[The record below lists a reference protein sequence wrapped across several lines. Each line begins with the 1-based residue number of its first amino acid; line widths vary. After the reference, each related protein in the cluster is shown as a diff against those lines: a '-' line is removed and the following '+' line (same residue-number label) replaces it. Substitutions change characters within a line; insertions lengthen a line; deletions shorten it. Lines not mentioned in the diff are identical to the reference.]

1 MEQKELAQA
10 KIDVRIYEN
19 GSDLMDE
26 KTVVLLTEPA
36 DLAEGKQFSQLIVL
50 LVIELMRRTDRSNL
64 TMINGFWG
72 GIKIFS
78 ILLVNGS

>member
-10 KIDVRIYEN
+10 KIDVRVYEN

-36 DLAEGKQFSQLIVL
+36 DLAERENNFH
-50 LVIELMRRTDRSNL
+50 N
-64 TMINGFWG
+64 
-72 GIKIFS
+72 
-78 ILLVNGS
+78 